1 MSPPNMLKIGPV
13 RYDYDNLGIFWCEK
27 GNDRISEIYISH
39 THSAIASL
47 QFQYFTPSGEYVL
60 SKLYGTC
67 NEFII
72 GVEGMLE
79 PVNGIRSLTFVTN
92 KRKFGPFGFN
102 GVGGSGSGMDCSKL
116 APFDLH
122 FGLSRRFGGFNGI
135 VKSGQISSI
144 GGYLKI

>member
-1 MSPPNMLKIGPV
+1 MIESLK
-13 RYDYDNLGIFWCEK
+13 YIFL
-27 GNDRISEIYISH
+27 IPI
-39 THSAIASL
+39 L
-47 QFQYFTPSGEYVL
+47 PL
-60 SKLYGTC
+60 LLY
-67 NEFII
+67 NSSILLHLAKFII